1 MGKYKFLEHTADE
14 KIAIVANTY
23 ADAFATAVEAMH
35 EILLGKEQK
44 VEPIFEKEI
53 VLENKKITTLLYDF
67 INEFILYFDEE
78 DLVLPH
84 VEEITIEFDQIY
96 KLKAIVKGDKQQNYE
111 LRTEI
116 KNMTYS
122 DMVVKEKENKI
133 YMEMVLDI

>member
-14 KIAIVANTY
+14 KIAIEANTY

-111 LRTEI
+111 LQTEI